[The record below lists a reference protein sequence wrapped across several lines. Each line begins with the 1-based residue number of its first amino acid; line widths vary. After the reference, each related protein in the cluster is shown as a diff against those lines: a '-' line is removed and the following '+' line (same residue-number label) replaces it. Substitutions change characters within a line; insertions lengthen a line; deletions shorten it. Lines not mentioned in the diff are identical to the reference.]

1 MTYHQRRH
9 YGRRSVIKDGCDV
22 MGLRSAGETLSLE
35 EEKILFGTKYS
46 KQQDKPESEI
56 EKKVSGN

>member
-1 MTYHQRRH
+1 
-9 YGRRSVIKDGCDV
+9 